1 VCRLYAFR
9 STEDTKVEC
18 TLVHSQNALMT
29 QSEQDRAGLSHRHG
43 WGIVT
48 YDGSPAEDRQ
58 AWAAYHGEHFRRA
71 AAKAYATVVLA
82 HVRRA
87 TVGEPALENTHPF
100 KYRNWSFAH
109 NGTIPSFAQIKP
121 FILAEIDEN
130 HRQLIRGQTD
140 SEHLFYYSLSLLQ
153 RYPKKGLEGVI
164 RRVVGTTLD
173 WLKESDVTSKPGLNL
188 ILTDGATIAGSRLG
202 RTLFYVKRSGVY
214 DCEICGFPHIHHNPD
229 RDYRAVVVA
238 SEPLTNEQ
246 WVPFPDSCTW
256 QVDNNAEI
264 SIDNRPFTER

>member
-130 HRQLIRGQTD
+130 HRQLIRGQ
-140 SEHLFYYSLSLLQ
+140 
-153 RYPKKGLEGVI
+153 